1 MSYNSKAI
9 LDQVKTIKADLAS
22 NQRRGQDLELLIA
35 TANKNLIGSKDKQHD
50 YDNLQLACKLIL
62 EKLTIENKTKLEQF
76 STYALQS
83 IFTDKDYS
91 IELEIKEDTKNPSIT
106 ILLVDNEVKQDVR
119 GSVGGGIIT
128 VLGFLF
134 QIYYLEVY
142 GLNKI
147 MFIDEGLK
155 EVSKAGLEN
164 DNVDYLANLLLFLQ
178 ELSKERKY
186 KFITVTHDDSVR
198 LIADKVYRVRNGEV
212 RELEHKVSENVD
224 NF

>member
-1 MSYNSKAI
+1 M
-9 LDQVKTIKADLAS
+9 
-22 NQRRGQDLELLIA
+22 
-35 TANKNLIGSKDKQHD
+35 
-50 YDNLQLACKLIL
+50 
-62 EKLTIENKTKLEQF
+62 TIENKTKLEQF

-155 EVSKAGLEN
+155 EVSKAGLE
-164 DNVDYLANLLLFLQ
+164 
-178 ELSKERKY
+178 K
-186 KFITVTHDDSVR
+186 
-198 LIADKVYRVRNGEV
+198 
-212 RELEHKVSENVD
+212 
-224 NF
+224 